1 MFTLKKANKT
11 KPKHLLVI
19 RLSAMGDVALMA
31 PVLNALAQ
39 QHPQVSITLLT
50 LEKWAPIFAHIP
62 GLKLHFAHPKTTHR
76 GLGGLWKLSREIA
89 AVRPSAIADLHHV
102 LRSKIIRFFLKPLRL
117 QTAVIDKGRAEK
129 KALTA
134 FSNKNFRPLTHTT
147 ARYAAVFESLGY
159 PLLLAKEALLPRPT
173 KPKPTKPN
181 PAIPQPDRKEIMT
194 RETMQQCLEVIKT
207 TGAHTLDLT
216 GGAPEMNPDFRWFVE
231 KASAAGV
238 KDFIVR
244 SNLTIIRA
252 NKKYHDLPEFFAKHG
267 VHVVSSLPHYTQG
280 KTDKQR
286 GDGVFNSSIE
296 ALKSLNRVGYG
307 KPGSPL
313 KLDLVYNPSGAFLPG
328 DQKAMEQDFKKA
340 LWEDFGIEFH
350 ALFAITNLPI
360 ARFLDYLVASGNFE
374 DYMYALVDA
383 YNPAAVSGVMCTNT
397 LSVSWDGYL
406 YDCDF
411 NQMLGLKVAS
421 KAKHISEYQEDLLAE
436 RDIVIS
442 QHCYGCTAG
451 AGSSC
456 QGTVA

>member
-1 MFTLKKANKT
+1 MATKSLK
-11 KPKHLLVI
+11 
-19 RLSAMGDVALMA
+19 ALGHQ
-31 PVLNALAQ
+31 LAQ
-39 QHPQVSITLLT
+39 TQKQLDLLQSGPFKEGELPLFKDKIAQTGQFPLRAKT
-50 LEKWAPIFAHIP
+50 LEI
-62 GLKLHFAHPKTTHR
+62 
-76 GLGGLWKLSREIA
+76 
-89 AVRPSAIADLHHV
+89 
-102 LRSKIIRFFLKPLRL
+102 L
-117 QTAVIDKGRAEK
+117 QI
-129 KALTA
+129 
-134 FSNKNFRPLTHTT
+134 N
-147 ARYAAVFESLGY
+147 LGY
-159 PLLLAKEALLPRPT
+159 MCNQVCAHCHVDAG
-173 KPKPTKPN
+173 
-181 PAIPQPDRKEIMT
+181 PDRKEIMS
-194 RETMQQCLEVIKT
+194 RETMQQCLDVIAQ

-231 KASAAGV
+231 AASAAGI

-267 VHVVSSLPHYTQG
+267 VHVVSSMPHYTQG

-286 GDGVFNSSIE
+286 GDGVFNASIE
-296 ALKSLNRVGYG
+296 ALKMLNKVGYG
-307 KPGSPL
+307 MPGNDL
-313 KLDLVYNPSGAFLPG
+313 KLDLVYNPSGAYLPG
-328 DQKAMEQDFKKA
+328 DQAALEKDFKKA
-340 LWEDFGIEFH
+340 LDTDFGIQFN

-360 ARFLDYLVASGNFE
+360 SRFLDYLVASGNFE

-383 YNPAAVSGVMCTNT
+383 YNPAAVAGVMCTNT

-421 KAKHISEYQEDLLAE
+421 KARHIKDYDTALLE
-436 RDIVIS
+436 GREVVIS

>member
-1 MFTLKKANKT
+1 MATKSLKAIGHQLAQTQKQLD
-11 KPKHLLVI
+11 LLQSGPFKEGELPLFKDKI
-19 RLSAMGDVALMA
+19 GQTGQFPLMA
-31 PVLNALAQ
+31 K
-39 QHPQVSITLLT
+39 T
-50 LEKWAPIFAHIP
+50 LEILQINMGYMCNQVCAHC
-62 GLKLHFAHPKTTHR
+62 
-76 GLGGLWKLSREIA
+76 
-89 AVRPSAIADLHHV
+89 HV
-102 LRSKIIRFFLKPLRL
+102 D
-117 QTAVIDKGRAEK
+117 AG
-129 KALTA
+129 
-134 FSNKNFRPLTHTT
+134 
-147 ARYAAVFESLGY
+147 
-159 PLLLAKEALLPRPT
+159 
-173 KPKPTKPN
+173 
-181 PAIPQPDRKEIMT
+181 PDRKEIMN
-194 RETMQQCLEVIKT
+194 RETMQQCLGVIAQ

-231 KASAAGV
+231 AASAAGV

-267 VHVVSSLPHYTQG
+267 VHVVSSMPHYTQG

-286 GDGVFNSSIE
+286 GDGVFNASIE
-296 ALKSLNRVGYG
+296 ALKMLNKVGYG
-307 KPGSPL
+307 MPGSDL
-313 KLDLVYNPSGAFLPG
+313 KLDLVYNPSGAYLPG
-328 DQKAMEQDFKKA
+328 NQAALEKDFKKA
-340 LWEDFGIEFH
+340 LDADFGIQFN

-360 ARFLDYLVASGNFE
+360 SRFLDYLVASGNFE

-383 YNPAAVSGVMCTNT
+383 YNPAAVAGVMCTNT

-421 KAKHISEYQEDLLAE
+421 KARHIKDYDTSLLE
-436 RDIVIS
+436 GREVVIS